1 MWDTGSRLDLDTG
14 TGALERPEP
23 CRVTFDSRFSRSRR
37 LLYFVASRIL
47 GDSEH
52 AERAVHNC
60 YCSASRE
67 LQDFEHEGAFRS
79 WLVRI
84 LINEALSILR
94 ERNDL
99 MTPCASWN
107 IPLKQA
113 SLQNE

>member
-1 MWDTGSRLDLDTG
+1 MRNTDSRVDLDTG

-47 GDSEH
+47 GESEH
-52 AERAVHNC
+52 AEKAVQNC
-60 YCSASRE
+60 YCSAAGE
-67 LQDFEHEGAFRS
+67 LRDFEHEGAFRS

-84 LINEALSILR
+84 LINEALAILR

-99 MTPCASWN
+99 MTPRASWN

>member
-1 MWDTGSRLDLDTG
+1 VWDTGSRLDLDTS
-14 TGALERPEP
+14 TVALERPEP
-23 CRVTFDSRFSRSRR
+23 FRVTFDSRFSRSRR

-52 AERAVHNC
+52 AERAVHHC

-99 MTPCASWN
+99 MTPGASRN